1 MLTID
6 NQQNNILKMG
16 VSKLL
21 KKFVTRNSTA
31 NNSAKGNTIIDTTVK
46 KTIKQAENH
55 NKRKEKLR

>member
-16 VSKLL
+16 VNKR
-21 KKFVTRNSTA
+21 FVTRNSTA

-55 NKRKEKLR
+55 NKRKQKLR

>member
-46 KTIKQAENH
+46 KN
-55 NKRKEKLR
+55 NKTGRKSQ